1 MEIIRLLNPLPTAKF
16 TGLQPSSPPQ
26 VSESKE
32 WKYRDSIAVVLPGGD
47 LTHRGCLAISGD
59 LS

>member
-1 MEIIRLLNPLPTAKF
+1 MEIICLLSPLLTAKLI
-16 TGLQPSSPPQ
+16 GLQPSSPPQ
-26 VSESKE
+26 VSESEE

-47 LTHRGCLAISGD
+47 LTPRGHLAISGD